1 MNSASKQ
8 DIKLVYFNL
17 RGRAEPSRLL
27 LAYAGLS
34 YVDERIPYPED
45 PEGWAARKSSMP
57 FGVLPVLYW
66 NGEEI
71 SQGIAVSG
79 FLAKKVGLAGRNDME
94 AAQIDEIV
102 HAIEDIINA
111 RIAWM
116 DELDKKRQQTMKN
129 TFENQTVPTLLKQLE
144 RRLETRGGQF
154 FVGNNLTWADIQ
166 TFMLANEVDQEA
178 LKVCPK
184 VANLVKRVGEIPNI
198 KKWVQARPETI
209 V

>member
-1 MNSASKQ
+1 MGTHSQYSTAATMSSASKP

-94 AAQIDEIV
+94 AAQID
-102 HAIEDIINA
+102 
-111 RIAWM
+111 
-116 DELDKKRQQTMKN
+116 KKRQQTMKN